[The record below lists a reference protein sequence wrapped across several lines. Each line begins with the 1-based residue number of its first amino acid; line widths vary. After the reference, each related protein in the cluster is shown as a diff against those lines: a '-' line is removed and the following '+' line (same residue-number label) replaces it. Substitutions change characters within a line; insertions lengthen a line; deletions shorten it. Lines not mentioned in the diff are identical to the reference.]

1 VNGEQQNAAE
11 ALAEELGKASGQAG
25 LARVEQESRQEQGQ
39 RQEQPPEFGQG
50 GARGGVGVG
59 DETLGVESAMEL
71 FALGRERIG
80 RVVAGQREL
89 IDQALL
95 TLLCGGHALVE
106 GVPGVAKTLAVKTLA
121 RFLSLAFQ
129 RVQGTPDMMP
139 ADILGTNVFSP
150 QTNAFALH
158 KGPVFTQFLLADE
171 INRMPPRT
179 QAALLEAMEE
189 RQVTM
194 DREAHALDA
203 YFTVFATQNPLE
215 FEGTY
220 PLPEAQL
227 DRFLLK
233 IRVGY
238 PTLAEERVVL
248 ERHHASAEGKP
259 LAQIEIEPIPFAVLA
274 RARAEVAAVRVEP
287 ALFDYLLAVVRR
299 TREWPAIALGASPR
313 AAAALLLVAKGYAAR
328 DGRDFMLPDD
338 VKQAA
343 LPVLRHRLSLRPEAE
358 LEGFDPDRV
367 IADVLAA
374 TALPK

>member
-1 VNGEQQNAAE
+1 MPEVPAT
-11 ALAEELGKASGQAG
+11 
-25 LARVEQESRQEQGQ
+25 Q
-39 RQEQPPEFGQG
+39 R
-50 GARGGVGVG
+50 
-59 DETLGVESAMEL
+59 L
-71 FALGRERIG
+71 FEHGRAQIG
-80 RVVAGQREL
+80 RVISGQTEM

-95 TLLCGGHALVE
+95 TLLCGGHALIE

-121 RFLSLAFQ
+121 RFLSLSFQ

-139 ADILGTNVFSP
+139 ADILGTMVFSP
-150 QTNAFALH
+150 QTNSFSLH

-179 QAALLEAMEE
+179 QAGLLECMEE

-194 DREAHALDA
+194 DGESHLLDD

-238 PTLAEERVVL
+238 PALADERRVL
-248 ERHHASAEGKP
+248 ERHHASVQARDLERHALEAVEP
-259 LAQIEIEPIPFAVLA
+259 ALLAA
-274 RARAEVAAVRVEP
+274 ARAEVRAVKVEP
-287 ALFDYLLAVVRR
+287 ALFDYLLAVIRR
-299 TREWPAIALGASPR
+299 TREWPTIALGASPR
-313 AAAALLLVAKGYAAR
+313 AAAALLIVSKAYAAR
-328 DGRDFMLPDD
+328 EGRDFLIPDD
-338 VKQAA
+338 VKLAA

-367 IADVLAA
+367 IADVIAA